1 MKILIC
7 KDKKTEYEARI
18 PSAGKSN
25 ANVRRGKKVTRTVCQ
40 ARERVTRIPSAAKSD
55 ADAKL
60 GKKVAQMSRAGK
72 GNASAK
78 RGKG

>member
-25 ANVRRGKKVTRTVCQ
+25 ANVRRRKKVTRIQ
-40 ARERVTRIPSAAKSD
+40 ARERVTRIPSVAKSD
-55 ADAKL
+55 ADTKR

>member
-55 ADAKL
+55 ADAKR
-60 GKKVAQMSRAGK
+60 GKKSGTDVQSGK
-72 GNASAK
+72 
-78 RGKG
+78 R